1 MQDMYL
7 LSHPAAHII
16 VVMTNTTA
24 HIYATSLLSFLKPC
38 IVFLFVISYNL
49 CTGFVVLAEYY
60 ERRFN
65 QMFNPDD
72 LTPFHGVQIPK
83 FDLPEMHPLPVAY
96 SYSDTQFEILQQYI
110 EEYQSTLDDEHEVGL
125 LLTNFGQSVL
135 MQVCEISYE
144 ESVLLIFKGF
154 VNGKYSTLIQHVSQ
168 LNFLITSVEKEPDK
182 PKRKIGFIHPDSE

>member
-1 MQDMYL
+1 
-7 LSHPAAHII
+7 
-16 VVMTNTTA
+16 
-24 HIYATSLLSFLKPC
+24 
-38 IVFLFVISYNL
+38 
-49 CTGFVVLAEYY
+49 
-60 ERRFN
+60 
-65 QMFNPDD
+65 MFNPDD
-72 LTPFHGVQIPK
+72 LVPFHGVQIPK

-96 SYSDTQFEILQQYI
+96 SYSDTQFEILQKYI
-110 EEYQSTLDDEHEVGL
+110 EEFQSNLDDEHEVGL

-144 ESVLLIFKGF
+144 ESVLLIFKGY

>member
-1 MQDMYL
+1 
-7 LSHPAAHII
+7 
-16 VVMTNTTA
+16 
-24 HIYATSLLSFLKPC
+24 
-38 IVFLFVISYNL
+38 
-49 CTGFVVLAEYY
+49 
-60 ERRFN
+60 
-65 QMFNPDD
+65 MFNPDD

-83 FDLPEMHPLPVAY
+83 FDLPDVRPLPVAY
-96 SYSDTQFEILQQYI
+96 SYSDTQFEILQKYI

-125 LLTNFGQSVL
+125 LLTNFGQSIL

-144 ESVLLIFKGF
+144 ESVLLIFKGY